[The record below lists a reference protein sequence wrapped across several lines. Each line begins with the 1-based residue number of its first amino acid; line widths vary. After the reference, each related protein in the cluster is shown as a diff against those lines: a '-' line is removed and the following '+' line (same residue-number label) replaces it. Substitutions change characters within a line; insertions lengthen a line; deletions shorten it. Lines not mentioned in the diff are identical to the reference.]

1 MPAIERE
8 DQYTR
13 TLTIGRETE
22 DKKSR
27 PHFFAYIKELPEN
40 PPKGA
45 KFRTKVSGTSGKS
58 HHYRLYQGWSG
69 HLIGLEINMKE
80 YGSGQP
86 EKVLIA
92 TMQDDDGD
100 VNIELPFFG
109 GYAGDLMKRLLDDGF
124 RPDQSLSLSPFAMD
138 KDNGKQNIGISCIS
152 GTDTKLM
159 ARTSDFGGQTPSP
172 HLAGLPPLDKV
183 IVKGVTTWDNSTA
196 HEWLWA
202 RLQEKVVPWLSD
214 LGGAAQPKRQTVP
227 DADHTKRGNMQPAFV
242 PDNNFPSLEDLP
254 F

>member
-45 KFRTKVSGTSGKS
+45 IFRTKTSAGSGKI
-58 HHYRLYQGWSG
+58 HHYRLYKGWSG
-69 HLIGLEINMKE
+69 HLVGLETNMKQ

-100 VNIELPFFG
+100 VNVELSFYN

-138 KDNGKQNIGISCIS
+138 KDNGSQNIGISCIS

-172 HLAGLPPLDKV
+172 HLAGMPRLDV
-183 IVKGVTTWDNSTA
+183 VPIKGKDTYDCTKMHD
-196 HEWLWA
+196 WLWA
-202 RLQEKVVPWLSD
+202 QLQEKVVPWLSSV
-214 LGGAAQPKRQTVP
+214 GGAAQPKRQTIP
-227 DADHTKRGNMQPAFV
+227 DADPSKRPNAYPASV
-242 PDNNFPSLEDLP
+242 PESSGDDDLP